1 MCASAIPEKRSEKKG
16 VFIPS
21 CLIEN
26 SKPFFA
32 IDNTDIKIDTPT
44 GKHQLHGT
52 TLTVFQQN
60 SQPKTKS
67 VMRIQRRSKRHRS
80 NAPLY
85 EETNVS
91 EPAKKNVIA
100 TGSYFAEI
108 SEDTVQHYRT
118 CGLVWFL
125 LKTLCTN
132 MGSKHL
138 ADAW

>member
-1 MCASAIPEKRSEKKG
+1 M
-16 VFIPS
+16 
-21 CLIEN
+21 
-26 SKPFFA
+26 
-32 IDNTDIKIDTPT
+32 
-44 GKHQLHGT
+44 H
-52 TLTVFQQN
+52 
-60 SQPKTKS
+60 
-67 VMRIQRRSKRHRS
+67 IQRRSKRHRS

-138 ADAW
+138 ADTW